1 MRDALEVRPGAL
13 GSDDLDA
20 FVRALEGPPVRAGQ
34 TPRLVGPDG
43 ALIELPASIHNVLV
57 SVVEILKSGDGV
69 SIIPLHAE
77 LTTVQAAEI
86 LNISRP
92 HLIKQIEAGAL
103 AHHMVGTHRRLKL
116 VDVLAY
122 RDQLDAQA
130 SEALDA
136 MAAEAEGVGLYE

>member
-1 MRDALEVRPGAL
+1 MSDVVEVRPGAL
-13 GSDDLDA
+13 GSEDLDA
-20 FVRALEGPPVRAGQ
+20 FVRALEGPPERAGE

-43 ALIELPASIHNVLV
+43 ASIELPASIHDVLV
-57 SVVEILKSGDGV
+57 SVVEILKAGDGV

-77 LTTVQAAEI
+77 LTTVQAADI

-92 HLIKQIEAGAL
+92 HLIKQIAAGAL
-103 AHHMVGTHRRLKL
+103 PHHMVGTHRRLKL

-130 SEALDA
+130 NEALDA
-136 MAAEAEGVGLYE
+136 MAAEAEDLGLYK

>member
-1 MRDALEVRPGAL
+1 MSDVVEVRPGAL
-13 GSDDLDA
+13 DSEDLNA
-20 FVRALEGPPVRAGQ
+20 FVLALEGPPTRAGQ

-43 ALIELPASIHNVLV
+43 ASIELPASIHNVLV
-57 SVVEILKSGDGV
+57 SVVDILKAGDGV

-77 LTTVQAAEI
+77 LTTVQAADV

-103 AHHMVGTHRRLKL
+103 AHYMVGTHRRLKL

-130 SEALDA
+130 SEALDD
-136 MAAEAEGVGLYE
+136 MAAEAEDLGLYQ